1 MSCLSIKLEEED
13 GPKALVVCANPIYLL
28 SDFNP
33 HVDDEIEFEVLDS
46 DATQLKTLVGTTRIF
61 GLEGKAF
68 TAEVTK
74 LKPRVST
81 VDALMLMRHMPA
93 MRGTLTIKSLTP

>member
-1 MSCLSIKLEEED
+1 VENGSIIGEIMSCLSIKLEEED

-28 SDFNP
+28 SDFDP

-61 GLEGKAF
+61 GCFGSA
-68 TAEVTK
+68 
-74 LKPRVST
+74 
-81 VDALMLMRHMPA
+81 
-93 MRGTLTIKSLTP
+93 